1 MKSSAFPY
9 FGTNPRS
16 EEPFLNI
23 SKGDRKGHRSYGGRV
38 YWQDETYNDSR
49 VLVHVPETFD
59 VSKPGVI
66 VVFFHGNGATLERD
80 VRDRQLVPQQISDSG
95 VNAVLLAPQL
105 AVNAADS
112 SAGKFWQP
120 GGFKR
125 FIDES
130 ASHLAR
136 LYGDPKSAQAFAN
149 LPIVIVGYSGGFLPT
164 AWSLE
169 VGGIPN
175 RVRGVFLLD
184 AVYGELDK
192 FASWIE
198 KNRTGFFVSSYTR
211 YTKRRDQ
218 ELMQMLRDKGIT
230 VTESMDGPLRPG
242 SVVFVQTPDGVTHR
256 DYVTQ
261 AWTEHP
267 VKDVLVKMAA
277 TPALD
282 PDRQRAVARAGKRLF
297 AASHCLRRDRRLR
310 QDHRH
315 QRQRDKG
322 RRDIARGV
330 KEIARVQKAADRR
343 SDRLP
348 DIEHRGIERHRGGC
362 ERRRCADQPHLLHRI
377 GGRKAQPPDR
387 DGHRHQRIDAGA
399 ERPAGYA
406 GQQQRRE
413 QHRGLPGAPGIDDAG
428 CDRDADE
435 TAHAVEREHQ
445 PDRVRPRARQLR
457 QQRPHEGEHH
467 ELAGHLQRRD
477 QQQQHDHAGCGRHR
491 SRS

>member
-1 MKSSAFPY
+1 MVGADPKFQTVGRGQPTLSAVPRRTLPLRWHWFALAALIVPLSFVLVQYGKAPSAEMLAANTGGAKSRPAKSQASIVTFDDRFPTLQFADRFPTANESLPQVQRQVALAQPPRTVRTEPVRVASLTPTLTLPRAEREELTTLVSMKSSAFPY

-23 SKGDRKGHRSYGGRV
+23 SKGDRKGHRSYSGKV

-59 VSKPGVI
+59 VRKPGMI

-95 VNAVLLAPQL
+95 VNAVLLAPQM

-136 LYGDPKSAQAFAN
+136 LYGDPQSAQAFAN

-169 VGGIPN
+169 VGGVPN

-211 YTKRRDQ
+211 YTKRHDQ
-218 ELMQMLRDKGIT
+218 ELMQMLRDRGIT

-256 DYVTQ
+256 NYVTR

-277 TPALD
+277 TPALT
-282 PDRQRAVARAGKRLF
+282 RVASAPN
-297 AASHCLRRDRRLR
+297 ASR
-310 QDHRH
+310 
-315 QRQRDKG
+315 
-322 RRDIARGV
+322 
-330 KEIARVQKAADRR
+330 
-343 SDRLP
+343 
-348 DIEHRGIERHRGGC
+348 
-362 ERRRCADQPHLLHRI
+362 
-377 GGRKAQPPDR
+377 
-387 DGHRHQRIDAGA
+387 
-399 ERPAGYA
+399 
-406 GQQQRRE
+406 
-413 QHRGLPGAPGIDDAG
+413 
-428 CDRDADE
+428 
-435 TAHAVEREHQ
+435 
-445 PDRVRPRARQLR
+445 
-457 QQRPHEGEHH
+457 
-467 ELAGHLQRRD
+467 
-477 QQQQHDHAGCGRHR
+477 
-491 SRS
+491 

>member
-1 MKSSAFPY
+1 MVGAIPKFLTDDRASRAMSPAAPRRALKRWHWVAMAALCAPLSFVLIQSSKAPSAGMLAANTDGAKSRTGKSKTLADRTSIDTFEDRFPQPQFADRFPTANESLPQVRRQVALAPPRTVRTEPVRVASLTPTLTLPRTEREELTTLVAMKSSAFPY
-9 FGTNPRS
+9 FGAKPRS

-23 SKGDRKGHRSYGGRV
+23 AKGDRKGHRAINGRV
-38 YWQDETYNDSR
+38 YWQDETYNDNR
-49 VLVHVPETFD
+49 VLLHVPETFD
-59 VSKPGVI
+59 ARKPGVI

-136 LYGDPKSAQAFAN
+136 LYGDPKSAQTFAN

-169 VGGIPN
+169 VGGVPD

-198 KNRTGFFVSSYTR
+198 KNRTGFFISSYTR
-211 YTKRRDQ
+211 HTRRHDL
-218 ELMQMLRDKGIT
+218 ELMQMLRDRGIAI
-230 VTESMDGPLRPG
+230 TESMDGPLRPG

-267 VKDVLVKMAA
+267 VKDVLVRMAA
-277 TPALD
+277 APALTRIASA
-282 PDRQRAVARAGKRLF
+282 PAAGR
-297 AASHCLRRDRRLR
+297 
-310 QDHRH
+310 
-315 QRQRDKG
+315 
-322 RRDIARGV
+322 
-330 KEIARVQKAADRR
+330 
-343 SDRLP
+343 
-348 DIEHRGIERHRGGC
+348 
-362 ERRRCADQPHLLHRI
+362 
-377 GGRKAQPPDR
+377 
-387 DGHRHQRIDAGA
+387 
-399 ERPAGYA
+399 
-406 GQQQRRE
+406 
-413 QHRGLPGAPGIDDAG
+413 
-428 CDRDADE
+428 
-435 TAHAVEREHQ
+435 
-445 PDRVRPRARQLR
+445 
-457 QQRPHEGEHH
+457 
-467 ELAGHLQRRD
+467 
-477 QQQQHDHAGCGRHR
+477 
-491 SRS
+491 

>member
-1 MKSSAFPY
+1 MAALIVPLSFVLVQCGKAPNPEILAANTDSAKSRAGKSQASADTFDDRFPTPQFADRFPTAGESLPQIQRQVALAPQPRAVRTEPVRVASLTPTLTLPRTEREELTTLVSMKSSAFPY

-23 SKGDRKGHRSYGGRV
+23 AKGDRKGHRSYSGRV

-149 LPIVIVGYSGGFLPT
+149 MPIVIVGYSGGFLPT

-169 VGGIPN
+169 VGGLPN

-211 YTKRRDQ
+211 YTKRHDQ

-230 VTESMDGPLRPG
+230 VAESMDGRLRPG

-277 TPALD
+277 TPALT
-282 PDRQRAVARAGKRLF
+282 QI
-297 AASHCLRRDRRLR
+297 AS
-310 QDHRH
+310 
-315 QRQRDKG
+315 
-322 RRDIARGV
+322 A
-330 KEIARVQKAADRR
+330 
-343 SDRLP
+343 P
-348 DIEHRGIERHRGGC
+348 
-362 ERRRCADQPHLLHRI
+362 
-377 GGRKAQPPDR
+377 
-387 DGHRHQRIDAGA
+387 
-399 ERPAGYA
+399 YA
-406 GQQQRRE
+406 NR
-413 QHRGLPGAPGIDDAG
+413 
-428 CDRDADE
+428 
-435 TAHAVEREHQ
+435 
-445 PDRVRPRARQLR
+445 
-457 QQRPHEGEHH
+457 
-467 ELAGHLQRRD
+467 
-477 QQQQHDHAGCGRHR
+477 
-491 SRS
+491 

>member
-1 MKSSAFPY
+1 M
-9 FGTNPRS
+9 
-16 EEPFLNI
+16 
-23 SKGDRKGHRSYGGRV
+23 
-38 YWQDETYNDSR
+38 
-49 VLVHVPETFD
+49 LVHVPETFD
-59 VSKPGVI
+59 VRKPGVI

-149 LPIVIVGYSGGFLPT
+149 MPIVIVGYSGGFLPT

-218 ELMQMLRDKGIT
+218 ELMADAARQGHHRHREHGRAAAARQRRVRADARRRHPSRLRDAGLDRT
-230 VTESMDGPLRPG
+230 SGQGRAGQDGGNARVDPG
-242 SVVFVQTPDGVTHR
+242 
-256 DYVTQ
+256 
-261 AWTEHP
+261 
-267 VKDVLVKMAA
+267 
-277 TPALD
+277 
-282 PDRQRAVARAGKRLF
+282 RQRALRKPVTRRIPSCIQAAVADT
-297 AASHCLRRDRRLR
+297 RDR
-310 QDHRH
+310 
-315 QRQRDKG
+315 
-322 RRDIARGV
+322 ARM
-330 KEIARVQKAADRR
+330 IW
-343 SDRLP
+343 
-348 DIEHRGIERHRGGC
+348 
-362 ERRRCADQPHLLHRI
+362 
-377 GGRKAQPPDR
+377 
-387 DGHRHQRIDAGA
+387 
-399 ERPAGYA
+399 
-406 GQQQRRE
+406 
-413 QHRGLPGAPGIDDAG
+413 
-428 CDRDADE
+428 
-435 TAHAVEREHQ
+435 
-445 PDRVRPRARQLR
+445 LR
-457 QQRPHEGEHH
+457 QQSRDPPNLGRG
-467 ELAGHLQRRD
+467 ASRAVRQRLKPLIV
-477 QQQQHDHAGCGRHR
+477 
-491 SRS
+491 SRI